1 MGAAADV
8 SRADSNPPVLLP
20 TSARGR
26 RAAPARRRFNLVEF
40 MMHDKD
46 CGGTIDVDECME
58 ILFRRFGK
66 DALEAK
72 VNDFMSNDEDKDQ
85 TISFSEFLNMDR
97 RNDKAGTR
105 HHKGQLAPHTRRSLT
120 SVGRVSEG
128 APSSAHACLPRLRR
142 FQAHG
147 RHPRDHEE
155 RKREAIQGTPGHEMR
170 CRTLQRV
177 L

>member
-1 MGAAADV
+1 
-8 SRADSNPPVLLP
+8 
-20 TSARGR
+20 
-26 RAAPARRRFNLVEF
+26 
-40 MMHDKD
+40 MHDKD

-120 SVGRVSEG
+120 SVGPVSEG
-128 APSSAHACLPRLRR
+128 APSMLACRVCAGFKLTAGIL
-142 FQAHG
+142 ATT
-147 RHPRDHEE
+147 
-155 RKREAIQGTPGHEMR
+155 RKENEKLYKELQGMK
-170 CRTLQRV
+170 
-177 L
+177 